1 MDFVSQSEGYR
12 TTITEADDLLT
23 AVQYNHL
30 FHTVKEEEQSA
41 CSDGTFGGERYFTCP
56 AGRGF
61 FTLLE
66 HCRQDS
72 RFAPN
77 TPNSDTS
84 FHAEK
89 GYYIF
94 LC

>member
-1 MDFVSQSEGYR
+1 
-12 TTITEADDLLT
+12 
-23 AVQYNHL
+23 L
-30 FHTVKEEEQSA
+30 FHTLKEDEQSP

-77 TPNSDTS
+77 TPNNDAS

-89 GYYIF
+89 GYTSFYLRKLTLHVNVTLKISS
-94 LC
+94 